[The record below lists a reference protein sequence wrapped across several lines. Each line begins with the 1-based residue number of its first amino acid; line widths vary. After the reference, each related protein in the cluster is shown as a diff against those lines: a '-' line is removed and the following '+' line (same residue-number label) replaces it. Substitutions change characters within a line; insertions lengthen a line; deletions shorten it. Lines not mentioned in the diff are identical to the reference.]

1 MNIDIIIESIV
12 SACSLSN
19 LIPALFGVVVGIA
32 IGSLPGFSVTMG
44 VAVLFPLTLMFDG
57 IGGIMMLLGIYVGGV
72 YGGSIS
78 AILLNTPGTP
88 ASMVTTLEGY
98 PLTQRGEGAKALT
111 LSTVASVIG
120 GLVSAIVLTFLSPV
134 LATFALKFSAAEYF
148 MLAVFGLSVIISIS
162 SENLAK
168 GLIGGVL
175 GLLIATVGVDNFTG
189 YTRFTFDSM
198 YLMTGIS
205 FVPILIGLFAF
216 SQIIINTLDGGM
228 EDSKQV
234 KVNTSFR
241 QTLTHLKLISKL
253 KLTLLRSSLIG
264 TFIGAIPGAGGD
276 VAAFISYNET
286 RRASKKGEKFE
297 NGNLHGLVS
306 PEAANNA
313 VTGGAMVPLLTLGIP
328 GDSVAAIIL
337 GAFMIQGLQPGPLLF
352 VDHASDVYMIF
363 AGLFFINIML
373 LVLGLVGVRYF
384 TKITSVP
391 RPLLNTM
398 ILVLCIVGSFSINNN
413 ILDVFMMIISGFIG
427 YFLIREKF
435 GVAPIIL
442 GIILGPMLESNLR
455 RALILSDGDYG
466 VFVTRPIACGL
477 LILTVASLTS
487 PLIKSWLNK
496 RKNCLHLKRESHE

>member
-1 MNIDIIIESIV
+1 MDIVLDSILA
-12 SACSLSN
+12 ACSLSN
-19 LIPALFGVVVGIA
+19 LLPALFGVVVGIA
-32 IGSLPGFSVTMG
+32 IGALPGFSVTMG

-57 IGGIMMLLGIYVGGV
+57 NGGIMMLLGIYVGAV

-88 ASMVTTLEGY
+88 ASMVTTMEGY
-98 PLTQRGEGAKALT
+98 PLTQRGEGDKALT
-111 LSTVASVIG
+111 LSTAASVIG
-120 GLVSAIVLTFLSPV
+120 GLVSAVVLTFLSPV
-134 LATFALKFSAAEYF
+134 LAKFALKFSAAEYF
-148 MLAVFGLSVIISIS
+148 MLAVFGLSIIISIS

-168 GLIGGVL
+168 GLIGGVI
-175 GLLIATVGVDNFTG
+175 GLLIATVGVDSFTG

-198 YLMTGIS
+198 YLMNGIS

-216 SQIIINTLDGGM
+216 SQIIINTLDGM
-228 EDSKQV
+228 QDSGSVDLK
-234 KVNTSFR
+234 TSFR
-241 QTLTHLKLISKL
+241 HTLSHLKLLSKL

-264 TFIGAIPGAGGD
+264 TFIGSIPGAGGD

-286 RRASKKGEKFE
+286 RRAARKGEKFA

-328 GDSVAAIIL
+328 GDAVAAIIL

-352 VDHASDVYMIF
+352 AEHASDIYMIF
-363 AGLFFINIML
+363 AGLFIINIML
-373 LVLGLVGVRYF
+373 LILGLFGVRYF
-384 TKITSVP
+384 TKITAVP
-391 RPLLNTM
+391 RPLLNTL
-398 ILVLCIVGSFSINNN
+398 ILVLCVVGSFSINNN
-413 ILDVFMMIISGFIG
+413 VLDVFLMIFSGFVG

-455 RALILSDGDYG
+455 RALILSNGDYAI
-466 VFVTRPIACGL
+466 FITRPIAFGL
-477 LILTVASLTS
+477 LMLTLISLLS
-487 PLIKSWLNK
+487 PLIKLWFSR
-496 RKNCLHLKRESHE
+496 RKHSPNMLEGVKHE